1 MYCGDN
7 GRSCLNL
14 VPNVCGELGGWMRH
28 PVTRE
33 DTMTRLAL
41 KYDTSIG
48 LICRANRMHW
58 QDVLQTRHFIW
69 VPAPR
74 KVNAIEETL
83 LQYRLPPPPCRISL
97 EKPPKELA
105 KIPPKT
111 ASAHPLLAFPFPDA
125 LLTRHQSVSANAK
138 LLPPHFYRQSS
149 PNPNVLAEE
158 GDPLLITTKIIW
170 RDLLQRTRPK

>member
-1 MYCGDN
+1 MYCGDS
-7 GRSCLNL
+7 GRCSLNL
-14 VPNVCGELGGWMRH
+14 VPNICGELGGWMRH
-28 PVTRE
+28 TVSRE

-74 KVNAIEETL
+74 KVKAIEESL
-83 LQYRLPPPPCRISL
+83 LQYSLPPPPCRIAS
-97 EKPPKELA
+97 KTPPKELA
-105 KIPPKT
+105 QIPPKT
-111 ASAHPLLAFPFPDA
+111 ASAHRPIAFPDP
-125 LLTRHQSVSANAK
+125 LLTRHHPVSAKSK
-138 LLPPHFYRQSS
+138 LLPPHFFRQSS
-149 PNPNVLAEE
+149 PNPNLLAEE

-170 RDLLQRTRPK
+170 RDLLRRTRPK